1 MSDRVGDPLGAESPT
16 LEIFSELDMR
26 GGIIGYRWR
35 PLEGLLARE
44 VILKVYRLFFGS
56 K

>member
-1 MSDRVGDPLGAESPT
+1 LDRVGDPLGAEGPAPET
-16 LEIFSELDMR
+16 FSEPDIR

-35 PLEGLLARE
+35 PLEGLSARE
-44 VILKVYRLFFGS
+44 VILKVYGSFFGS